1 MIVTFY
7 KTADDPKRLNKTLLT
22 YHDLDPENPSNDTWQ
37 KTYVINNTEGVDLIN
52 PNIILGY
59 KRTIDQGENQ
69 SPLIENF
76 DTNVNYALMSGRYYF
91 VNNITLGTG
100 GKIYVNMSV
109 DVLGTYA
116 DGIKNACCCIT
127 RSASADLNWVTDT
140 KFPINP
146 SLKDFGKS
154 INFGDSAAKFTGE
167 DSYLV
172 EVAEF
177 EPYNWVNPNT

>member
-1 MIVTFY
+1 MDVTFY
-7 KTADDPKRLNKTLLT
+7 KTADDPKKLNKTLLT
-22 YHDLDPENPSNDTWQ
+22 YHDLDPENPSTDTWQ
-37 KTYVINNTEGVDLIN
+37 KTYPIYNTEGVDLIN
-52 PNIILGY
+52 PTIILGY
-59 KRTIDQGENQ
+59 KRTVGQDT
-69 SPLIENF
+69 ENF
-76 DTNVNYALMSGRYYF
+76 DTNVNYAVMSGRYYF

-109 DVLGTYA
+109 DVLNTYA
-116 DGIKNACCCIT
+116 EGIKNAYCCIT
-127 RSASADLNWVTDT
+127 RSASANLNWVTDT

-154 INFGDSAAKFTGE
+154 INFGDSAAKFTGA